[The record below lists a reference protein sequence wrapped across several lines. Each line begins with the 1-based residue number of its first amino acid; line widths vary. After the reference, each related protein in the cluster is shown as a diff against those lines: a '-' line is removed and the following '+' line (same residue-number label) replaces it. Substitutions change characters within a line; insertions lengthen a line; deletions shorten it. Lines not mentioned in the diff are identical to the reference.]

1 MNPGSMTPACTLLII
16 VLGRII
22 AFQRCLHL
30 SHLEMAIHSSTLAW
44 KIPWMEEPGRLQS
57 RGLKELT
64 GLSDFPSFLPIL
76 WDKEELRLQR
86 GLNLLVS
93 WPWVEE
99 VILDYPGSP
108 SAATVVL
115 IRERGRQ
122 EIQYQIDTVDGDA
135 ALTKAEDG
143 GRGHQPRKSWK
154 RQENRF
160 FFPLASR
167 RDTALQTL
175 FLAVPSGM
183 WDISSS
189 TRDKLTFP
197 TVEVPES

>member
-30 SHLEMAIHSSTLAW
+30 SHLEMAPHSSTLAW

-57 RGLKELT
+57 RGCKELT

-76 WDKEELRLQR
+76 RDKEELRLQR
-86 GLNLLVS
+86 GLNLLIS
-93 WPWVEE
+93 WPWVE

-122 EIQYQIDTVDGDA
+122 DIQNQIDTVEMQPLLRLKMEEGA
-135 ALTKAEDG
+135 TSQGKAEKGKKID
-143 GRGHQPRKSWK
+143 
-154 RQENRF
+154 
-160 FFPLASR
+160 FFPSSLQKGWSLA
-167 RDTALQTL
+167 DTFFGCAEWH
-175 FLAVPSGM
+175 VGC
-183 WDISSS
+183 
-189 TRDKLTFP
+189 
-197 TVEVPES
+197 